1 MKEKKIIKISF
12 EGNSPYEA
20 NKILAEMES
29 FLMDSPAEIE
39 IKREKN
45 DRSTMDLGNILT
57 IILNSA
63 AVVIIAQ
70 GIYAQ
75 LIKHKG
81 LKIKIYNKGKLLFE
95 AEKIGGKDIN
105 IKDIIRLLTQLWRE
119 S

>member
-39 IKREKN
+39 IKREKS
-45 DRSTMDLGNILT
+45 DHSTMDLGTILM

-63 AVVIIAQ
+63 AAVVIAK
-70 GIYAQ
+70 GIYA
-75 LIKHKG
+75 LLKKYKG
-81 LKIKIYNKGKLLFE
+81 VKIKIYHEGKLLFE
-95 AEKIGGKDIN
+95 AEKIGGKDIK